1 LLPVF
6 VIFVVGYKLWKKTK
20 WVSLQDMDI
29 WSGRRDIQE
38 EEDRTVRRKRLGM
51 LLFSETVAIV
61 CVMVRLLSFV
71 LGFLGLSVFFPAPV
85 LAFVV

>member
-1 LLPVF
+1 
-6 VIFVVGYKLWKKTK
+6 
-20 WVSLQDMDI
+20 MDI

-61 CVMVRLLSFV
+61 CVMVRV
-71 LGFLGLSVFFPAPV
+71 TK
-85 LAFVV
+85 